1 VQGAARGRLLGRLES
16 RPGDVMGKDRERA
29 RVGGRAG
36 RGRRKVGSGGSH
48 TQERGGEE
56 ASRGG
61 GGWLG
66 S

>member
-1 VQGAARGRLLGRLES
+1 V
-16 RPGDVMGKDRERA
+16 KDRERA
-29 RVGGRAG
+29 RVGGKAG
-36 RGRRKVGSGGSH
+36 RGRRKVGAGGSH
-48 TQERGGEE
+48 TQERKSGGEE